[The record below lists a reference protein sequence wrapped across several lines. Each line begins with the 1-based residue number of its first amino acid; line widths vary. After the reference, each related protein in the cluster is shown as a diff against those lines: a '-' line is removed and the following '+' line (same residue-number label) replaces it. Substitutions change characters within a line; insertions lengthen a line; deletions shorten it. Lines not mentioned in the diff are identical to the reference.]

1 MYLFRESRLVVL
13 ILVAASLLIIVN
25 GCRRPT
31 GQPSNRSHV
40 GDSSEQGGGKD
51 RQQADSNGAPGR
63 STREAPSSAE
73 SSHRDGRDS
82 SRRPIG
88 NDSSDVESDG
98 SLGDR
103 GPGQPSGKTGAKSAP
118 ATSGEGVGHG
128 SFGGESGRSSAAR
141 NSAVQ
146 KARDVLTQSN
156 ESDARRRY
164 QSLLEAWQSLGPF
177 TENDPEAA
185 ALANR
190 LLQQME
196 KVGSTFDQRESP
208 DVDKALIAQ

>member
-1 MYLFRESRLVVL
+1 MYLFRESRLLVL

-31 GQPSNRSHV
+31 GQPSNRSYV

-51 RQQADSNGAPGR
+51 GRQADSNGPPGR

-73 SSHRDGRDS
+73 SSYRDSRDS
-82 SRRPIG
+82 SRQPIG
-88 NDSSDVESDG
+88 NNSSDADYDG
-98 SLGDR
+98 SLRDG
-103 GPGQPSGKTGAKSAP
+103 GLGQHGGKTGAESAP